1 MVEGLK
7 LKVVAIIPCFNEE
20 LSISKTISSIRSTK
34 NKLEIIVVDNG
45 STDNTVLIAKKS
57 GVKVLHEPKKGKGFA
72 VRRAFASLPKDTEV
86 VFIVDGDDTYG
97 IENLGKAINLVLIS
111 GYDMVVGAR
120 RIVNTTDIP
129 RKAEFRIGHSFG
141 NSILSYVFRKLF
153 NINISDTLSGWR
165 VLSRSFVDS
174 FPGGDS
180 AFEIEAEL
188 NAHAFTLSAAVCEV
202 PVEYVGR
209 LDGSNSKLRT
219 YRDGWLILRRNFRLY
234 KSERPMLAY
243 SLLSAPWILVSG
255 ILLLRVLNTYFETGL
270 VPQFPSLIA
279 AVGGFIV
286 SCNLWVTGMILER
299 VRLQRVALARF
310 AYSRSKSY

>member
-1 MVEGLK
+1 M
-7 LKVVAIIPCFNEE
+7 KVVAIIPCFNEE
-20 LSISKTISSIRSTK
+20 LSIANTIRSIQSAK

-57 GVKVLHEPKKGKGFA
+57 GARVLREPKKGKGFA
-72 VRRAFASLPKDTEV
+72 VRRAFANLPKEAEI

-97 IENLGKAINLVLIS
+97 IENLGKAIKLVLVD

-120 RIVNTTDIP
+120 KTVNSNDST
-129 RKAEFRIGHSFG
+129 RKSEFRIGHSFG
-141 NSILSYVFRKLF
+141 NLILSYVFRKLF
-153 NINISDTLSGWR
+153 RIEIADTLSGWR

-202 PVEYVGR
+202 PVDYIGR

-243 SLLSAPWILVSG
+243 SLLSTPWILISA
-255 ILLLRVLNTYFETGL
+255 ILLIRVLNTYFETGL

>member
-1 MVEGLK
+1 MK

-120 RIVNTTDIP
+120 RIVNTTNIP

>member
-1 MVEGLK
+1 M
-7 LKVVAIIPCFNEE
+7 KVVAIIPCFNEE
-20 LSISKTISSIRSTK
+20 LSIANTIRSIRSAN

-57 GVKVLHEPKKGKGFA
+57 GARVLREPKKGKGFA
-72 VRRAFASLPKDTEV
+72 VRRAFANLPKEAEI

-97 IENLGKAINLVLIS
+97 IENLGKAIKLVLVD

-120 RIVNTTDIP
+120 KTVNSNDST

-141 NSILSYVFRKLF
+141 NLILSYVFRKLF
-153 NINISDTLSGWR
+153 KIDIADTLSGWR

-202 PVEYVGR
+202 PVDYIGR

-243 SLLSAPWILVSG
+243 SLLSTPWILISA
-255 ILLLRVLNTYFETGL
+255 ILLIRVLNTYFETGL

>member
-1 MVEGLK
+1 M
-7 LKVVAIIPCFNEE
+7 KVVAIIPCLNEE
-20 LSISKTISSIRSTK
+20 LSIANTIRSIRSAN

-57 GVKVLHEPKKGKGFA
+57 GARVLREPKKGKGFA
-72 VRRAFASLPKDTEV
+72 VRRAFANLPKEAEI

-97 IENLGKAINLVLIS
+97 IENLGKAIKLVLVD

-120 RIVNTTDIP
+120 KTVNSNDST

-141 NSILSYVFRKLF
+141 NLILSSVFRKLF
-153 NINISDTLSGWR
+153 KIDIADTLSGWR

-188 NAHAFTLSAAVCEV
+188 NAHAFTLSVAVCEV
-202 PVEYVGR
+202 PVDYIGR

-243 SLLSAPWILVSG
+243 SLLSTPWILLSA

>member
-1 MVEGLK
+1 M
-7 LKVVAIIPCFNEE
+7 
-20 LSISKTISSIRSTK
+20 
-34 NKLEIIVVDNG
+34 
-45 STDNTVLIAKKS
+45 
-57 GVKVLHEPKKGKGFA
+57 
-72 VRRAFASLPKDTEV
+72 
-86 VFIVDGDDTYG
+86 
-97 IENLGKAINLVLIS
+97 
-111 GYDMVVGAR
+111 
-120 RIVNTTDIP
+120 
-129 RKAEFRIGHSFG
+129 
-141 NSILSYVFRKLF
+141 SYVFRKLF
-153 NINISDTLSGWR
+153 KIDIADTLSGWR

-202 PVEYVGR
+202 PVDYIGR

-243 SLLSAPWILVSG
+243 SLLSTPWILISA
-255 ILLLRVLNTYFETGL
+255 ILLIRVLNTYFETGL

>member
-1 MVEGLK
+1 M
-7 LKVVAIIPCFNEE
+7 KVVAIIPCLNEE
-20 LSISKTISSIRSTK
+20 LSIANTIRSIRSAN

-57 GVKVLHEPKKGKGFA
+57 GARVLREPKKGKGFA
-72 VRRAFASLPKDTEV
+72 VRRAFANLPKEAEI

-97 IENLGKAINLVLIS
+97 IENLGKAIKLVLVD

-120 RIVNTTDIP
+120 KTVNSNDST
-129 RKAEFRIGHSFG
+129 RKSEFRIGHSFG
-141 NSILSYVFRKLF
+141 NLILSYVFRKLF
-153 NINISDTLSGWR
+153 RIDIADTLSGWR

-188 NAHAFTLSAAVCEV
+188 NAHAFTLSVAVCEV
-202 PVEYVGR
+202 PVDYIGR

-243 SLLSAPWILVSG
+243 SLLSTPWILISA
-255 ILLLRVLNTYFETGL
+255 ILLIRVLNTYFETGL

>member
-1 MVEGLK
+1 M
-7 LKVVAIIPCFNEE
+7 KVVAVIPCFNEE
-20 LSISKTISSIRSTK
+20 LSIANTIRSIRSAK
-34 NKLEIIVVDNG
+34 NKLKIIVVDNG
-45 STDNTVLIAKKS
+45 STDNTFLIAKKS
-57 GVKVLHEPKKGKGFA
+57 GATVLREPKKGKGFA
-72 VRRAFASLPKDTEV
+72 VRRAFANLPKETEI

-97 IENLGKAINLVLIS
+97 IENLGKAIKLVLVD

-120 RIVNTTDIP
+120 KTVNSNDST

-141 NSILSYVFRKLF
+141 NLILSYVFRKLF
-153 NINISDTLSGWR
+153 RIDIADTLSGWR

-202 PVEYVGR
+202 PVDYIGR

-243 SLLSAPWILVSG
+243 SLLSTPWILISA
-255 ILLLRVLNTYFETGL
+255 ILLIRVLNTYFETGF

>member
-1 MVEGLK
+1 MK

>member
-1 MVEGLK
+1 M
-7 LKVVAIIPCFNEE
+7 KVVAIIPCFNEE
-20 LSISKTISSIRSTK
+20 LSIANTIRSIRSAN

-57 GVKVLHEPKKGKGFA
+57 GARVLREPKKGKGFA
-72 VRRAFASLPKDTEV
+72 VRRAFANLPKEAEI

-97 IENLGKAINLVLIS
+97 IENLGKAIKLVLVD

-120 RIVNTTDIP
+120 KTVNSNDST

-141 NSILSYVFRKLF
+141 NLILSSVFRKLF
-153 NINISDTLSGWR
+153 KIDIADTLSGWR

-202 PVEYVGR
+202 PVDYIGR

-243 SLLSAPWILVSG
+243 SLLSTPWILISA
-255 ILLLRVLNTYFETGL
+255 ILLIRVLNTYFETGL

>member
-1 MVEGLK
+1 
-7 LKVVAIIPCFNEE
+7 
-20 LSISKTISSIRSTK
+20 
-34 NKLEIIVVDNG
+34 
-45 STDNTVLIAKKS
+45 
-57 GVKVLHEPKKGKGFA
+57 
-72 VRRAFASLPKDTEV
+72 
-86 VFIVDGDDTYG
+86 
-97 IENLGKAINLVLIS
+97 
-111 GYDMVVGAR
+111 MVVGAR
-120 RIVNTTDIP
+120 KTVNSNDST

-141 NSILSYVFRKLF
+141 NLILSYVFRKLF
-153 NINISDTLSGWR
+153 KIDIADTLSGWR

-202 PVEYVGR
+202 PVDYIGR
-209 LDGSNSKLRT
+209 LDGSNSNLRT

-243 SLLSAPWILVSG
+243 SLLSTPWILISA
-255 ILLLRVLNTYFETGL
+255 ILLIRVLNTYFETGL

>member
-1 MVEGLK
+1 M
-7 LKVVAIIPCFNEE
+7 KVVAIIPCFNEE
-20 LSISKTISSIRSTK
+20 LSIANTIRSIRSAK

-57 GVKVLHEPKKGKGFA
+57 GARVLREPKKGKGFA
-72 VRRAFASLPKDTEV
+72 VRRAFANLPKEAEI

-97 IENLGKAINLVLIS
+97 IENLGKAIKLVLVD

-120 RIVNTTDIP
+120 KTVNSNDST

-141 NSILSYVFRKLF
+141 NLILSSVFRKLF
-153 NINISDTLSGWR
+153 KIDIADTLSGWR

-188 NAHAFTLSAAVCEV
+188 NAHAFTLSVAVCEV
-202 PVEYVGR
+202 PVDYIGR

-243 SLLSAPWILVSG
+243 SLLSTPWILISA
-255 ILLLRVLNTYFETGL
+255 ILLIRVLNTYFETGL

>member
-111 GYDMVVGAR
+111 GFDMVVGAR
-120 RIVNTTDIP
+120 KIVDMTNFS
-129 RKAEFRIGHSFG
+129 RKTEFRIGHSFG

-153 NINISDTLSGWR
+153 SINISDTLSGWR

>member
-1 MVEGLK
+1 M
-7 LKVVAIIPCFNEE
+7 KVVAIIPCFNEE
-20 LSISKTISSIRSTK
+20 LSIANTIRSIRSAK

-45 STDNTVLIAKKS
+45 STDNTFLIAKKS
-57 GVKVLHEPKKGKGFA
+57 GARVLREPKKGKGFA
-72 VRRAFASLPKDTEV
+72 VRRAFANLPKEAEI

-97 IENLGKAINLVLIS
+97 IENLGKAIKLVLVD

-120 RIVNTTDIP
+120 KTVNSNDST
-129 RKAEFRIGHSFG
+129 RKSEFRIGHSFG
-141 NSILSYVFRKLF
+141 NLILSYVFRKLF
-153 NINISDTLSGWR
+153 RIEIADTLSGWR

-202 PVEYVGR
+202 PVDYIGR

-243 SLLSAPWILVSG
+243 SLLSTPWILISA
-255 ILLLRVLNTYFETGL
+255 ILLIRVLNTYFETGL

>member
-1 MVEGLK
+1 M
-7 LKVVAIIPCFNEE
+7 
-20 LSISKTISSIRSTK
+20 
-34 NKLEIIVVDNG
+34 
-45 STDNTVLIAKKS
+45 
-57 GVKVLHEPKKGKGFA
+57 
-72 VRRAFASLPKDTEV
+72 RRAFASLPKDTEV

-111 GYDMVVGAR
+111 GFDMVVGAR
-120 RIVNTTDIP
+120 KIVDMTNFS
-129 RKAEFRIGHSFG
+129 RKTEFRIGHSFG

-153 NINISDTLSGWR
+153 SINISDTLSGWR

>member
-1 MVEGLK
+1 M
-7 LKVVAIIPCFNEE
+7 KVVAIIPCLNEE
-20 LSISKTISSIRSTK
+20 LSIANTIRSIRSAN

-57 GVKVLHEPKKGKGFA
+57 GARVLREPKKGKGFA
-72 VRRAFASLPKDTEV
+72 VRRAFANLPKEAEI

-97 IENLGKAINLVLIS
+97 IENLGKAIKLVLVD

-120 RIVNTTDIP
+120 KTVNSNDST

-141 NSILSYVFRKLF
+141 NLILSYVFRKLF
-153 NINISDTLSGWR
+153 RIDIADTLSGWR

-188 NAHAFTLSAAVCEV
+188 NAHAFTLSVAVCEV
-202 PVEYVGR
+202 PVDYIGR

-243 SLLSAPWILVSG
+243 SLLSTPWILISA
-255 ILLLRVLNTYFETGL
+255 ILLIRVLNTYFETGL

>member
-1 MVEGLK
+1 M
-7 LKVVAIIPCFNEE
+7 KVVAIIPCLNEE
-20 LSISKTISSIRSTK
+20 LSIANTIRSIRSAN

-57 GVKVLHEPKKGKGFA
+57 GARVLREPKKGKGFA
-72 VRRAFASLPKDTEV
+72 VRRAFANLPKEAEI

-97 IENLGKAINLVLIS
+97 IENLGKAIKLVLVD

-120 RIVNTTDIP
+120 KTVNSNDST
-129 RKAEFRIGHSFG
+129 RKSEFRIGHSFG
-141 NSILSYVFRKLF
+141 NLILSSVFRKLF
-153 NINISDTLSGWR
+153 KIDIADTLSGWR

-243 SLLSAPWILVSG
+243 SLLSTPWILISA
-255 ILLLRVLNTYFETGL
+255 ILLIRVLNTYFETGL

>member
-1 MVEGLK
+1 M
-7 LKVVAIIPCFNEE
+7 KVVAIIPCFNEE
-20 LSISKTISSIRSTK
+20 LSIANTIRSIRSAK

-57 GVKVLHEPKKGKGFA
+57 GARVLREPKKGKGFA
-72 VRRAFASLPKDTEV
+72 VRRAFANLPKEAEI

-97 IENLGKAINLVLIS
+97 IENLGKAIKLVLVD

-120 RIVNTTDIP
+120 KTVNSNDST

-141 NSILSYVFRKLF
+141 NLILSYVFRKLF
-153 NINISDTLSGWR
+153 KIDIADTLSGWR

-202 PVEYVGR
+202 PVDYIGR

-243 SLLSAPWILVSG
+243 SLLSTPWILISA
-255 ILLLRVLNTYFETGL
+255 ILLIRVLNTYFETGL

-310 AYSRSKSY
+310 AYSRSKS

>member
-1 MVEGLK
+1 M
-7 LKVVAIIPCFNEE
+7 KVVAIIPCFNEE
-20 LSISKTISSIRSTK
+20 LSIANTIRSIRSAK

-57 GVKVLHEPKKGKGFA
+57 GARVLREPKKGKGFA
-72 VRRAFASLPKDTEV
+72 VRRAFANLPKEAEI

-97 IENLGKAINLVLIS
+97 IENLGKAIKLVLVD

-120 RIVNTTDIP
+120 KTVNSNDST

-141 NSILSYVFRKLF
+141 NLILSYVFRKLF
-153 NINISDTLSGWR
+153 KIDIADTLSGWR

-202 PVEYVGR
+202 PVDYIGR

-243 SLLSAPWILVSG
+243 SLLSTPWILISA
-255 ILLLRVLNTYFETGL
+255 ILLIRVLNTYFETGL

>member
-1 MVEGLK
+1 M
-7 LKVVAIIPCFNEE
+7 KVVAIIPCFNEE
-20 LSISKTISSIRSTK
+20 LSIANTIRSIRSAK

-57 GVKVLHEPKKGKGFA
+57 GARVLREPKKGKGFA
-72 VRRAFASLPKDTEV
+72 VRRAFANLPKEAEI

-97 IENLGKAINLVLIS
+97 IENLGKAIKLVLVD

-120 RIVNTTDIP
+120 KTVNSNDST
-129 RKAEFRIGHSFG
+129 RKSEFRIGHSFG
-141 NSILSYVFRKLF
+141 NLILSYVFRKLF
-153 NINISDTLSGWR
+153 KIYIADTLSGWR

-202 PVEYVGR
+202 PVDYIGR

-243 SLLSAPWILVSG
+243 SLLSTPWILISA
-255 ILLLRVLNTYFETGL
+255 ILLIRVLNTYFETGL

>member
-1 MVEGLK
+1 M
-7 LKVVAIIPCFNEE
+7 KVVAIIPCFNEE

-111 GYDMVVGAR
+111 GFDMVVGAR
-120 RIVNTTDIP
+120 KIVDMTNFS
-129 RKAEFRIGHSFG
+129 RKTEFRIGHSFG

-153 NINISDTLSGWR
+153 SINISDTLSGWR

>member
-1 MVEGLK
+1 M
-7 LKVVAIIPCFNEE
+7 KVVAVIPCFNEE
-20 LSISKTISSIRSTK
+20 LSIANTIRSIRSAK
-34 NKLEIIVVDNG
+34 NKLKIIVVDNG
-45 STDNTVLIAKKS
+45 STDNTFLIAKKS
-57 GVKVLHEPKKGKGFA
+57 GARVLREPKKGKGFA
-72 VRRAFASLPKDTEV
+72 VRRAFANLPKEAEI

-97 IENLGKAINLVLIS
+97 IENLGKAIKLVLVD

-120 RIVNTTDIP
+120 KTVNSNDST
-129 RKAEFRIGHSFG
+129 RKSEFRIGHSFG
-141 NSILSYVFRKLF
+141 NLILSYVFRKLF
-153 NINISDTLSGWR
+153 RIDIADTLSGWR

-202 PVEYVGR
+202 PVDYIGR

-243 SLLSAPWILVSG
+243 SLLSTPWILISA
-255 ILLLRVLNTYFETGL
+255 ILLIRVLNTYFETGL

>member
-1 MVEGLK
+1 M
-7 LKVVAIIPCFNEE
+7 KVVAIIPCFNEE
-20 LSISKTISSIRSTK
+20 LSIANTIRSIRSAK

-57 GVKVLHEPKKGKGFA
+57 GARVLREPKKGKGFA
-72 VRRAFASLPKDTEV
+72 VRRAFANLPKEAEI

-97 IENLGKAINLVLIS
+97 IENLGKAIKLVLVD

-120 RIVNTTDIP
+120 KTVNSNDST
-129 RKAEFRIGHSFG
+129 RKSEFRIGHSFG
-141 NSILSYVFRKLF
+141 NLILSYVFRKLF
-153 NINISDTLSGWR
+153 KIYIADTLSGWR

-202 PVEYVGR
+202 PVDYSGR

-243 SLLSAPWILVSG
+243 SLLSTPWILISA
-255 ILLLRVLNTYFETGL
+255 ILLIRVLNTYFETGL

>member
-1 MVEGLK
+1 M
-7 LKVVAIIPCFNEE
+7 KVVAIIPCLNEE
-20 LSISKTISSIRSTK
+20 LSIANTIRSIRSAN

-57 GVKVLHEPKKGKGFA
+57 GARVLREPKKGKGFA
-72 VRRAFASLPKDTEV
+72 VRRAFANLPKEAEI

-97 IENLGKAINLVLIS
+97 IENLGKAIKLVLVD

-120 RIVNTTDIP
+120 KTVNSNDST

-141 NSILSYVFRKLF
+141 NLILSSVFRKLF
-153 NINISDTLSGWR
+153 KIDIADTLSGWR

-188 NAHAFTLSAAVCEV
+188 NAHAFTLSVAVCEV
-202 PVEYVGR
+202 PVDYIGR

-243 SLLSAPWILVSG
+243 SLLSTPWILISA
-255 ILLLRVLNTYFETGL
+255 ILLIRVLNTYFETGL

>member
-1 MVEGLK
+1 M
-7 LKVVAIIPCFNEE
+7 KVVAIIPCFNEE
-20 LSISKTISSIRSTK
+20 LSIANTIRSIRSAK

-57 GVKVLHEPKKGKGFA
+57 GARVLREPKKGKGFA
-72 VRRAFASLPKDTEV
+72 VRRAFANLPKEAEI

-97 IENLGKAINLVLIS
+97 IENLGKAIKLVLVD

-120 RIVNTTDIP
+120 KTVNSNDST

-141 NSILSYVFRKLF
+141 NLILSYVFRKLF
-153 NINISDTLSGWR
+153 KIDIADTLSGWR

-188 NAHAFTLSAAVCEV
+188 NAHAFTLSVAVCEV
-202 PVEYVGR
+202 PVDYIGR

-243 SLLSAPWILVSG
+243 SLLSTPWILISA
-255 ILLLRVLNTYFETGL
+255 ILLIRVLNTYFETGL